1 MEISLTAAKKL
12 KDLLASGTP
21 VPLSELPQAIFR
33 ELAEEQVVTVVQSG
47 RTRRALYAHSKDA
60 VLNYLRN
67 KKGIRDLD
75 IYIAELEQ
83 PGQLRADAIAASG
96 NSKLTRKR
104 TFEGFLVNSI
114 IPIAA
119 KLNGRPFIL
128 PPQEGTF
135 IHVYDWAGFEIPS
148 GIKIVGVE
156 NGEVFRYP
164 RRLPDELNIKEAL
177 FVCRYPYSADLVTW
191 IGRNQNQYLHFGD
204 FDWAG
209 MNIYLDEY
217 KAKLG
222 EKASLLIP
230 DDLDRR
236 LETANLQLYNEQLHL
251 KKKLEDI
258 QDADAIRLYQL
269 LLKHRRVLE
278 QEIYLKA
285 NNV

>member
-1 MEISLTAAKKL
+1 MTLAAAKKL
-12 KDLLASGTP
+12 RDLLSSDEP
-21 VPLSELPQAIFR
+21 VPLSELPQAVFR
-33 ELAEEQVVTVVQSG
+33 ELIEEQVVTVVQGG
-47 RTRRALYAHSKDA
+47 RTRKALYAHNKEA
-60 VLNYLRN
+60 VINYLRN
-67 KKGIRDLD
+67 KKSIPDLD
-75 IYIAELEQ
+75 KYIDELEH
-83 PGQLRADAIAASG
+83 PGPLRADAVAVAA

-114 IPIAA
+114 KPIEAT
-119 KLNGRPFIL
+119 LNGRSLML

-135 IHVYDWAGFEIPS
+135 IHIYDWRNFEIPS

-191 IGRNQNQYLHFGD
+191 IGRNQNPYIHFGD

-230 DDLDRR
+230 DDLEMR
-236 LETANLQLYNEQLHL
+236 LANANLELYNEQLHL
-251 KKKLEDI
+251 KKRLEDI
-258 QDADAIRLYQL
+258 QDADAISLYQL

-278 QEIYLKA
+278 QEIYLRKK
-285 NNV
+285 NI

>member
-1 MEISLTAAKKL
+1 M
-12 KDLLASGTP
+12 
-21 VPLSELPQAIFR
+21 SEMPQAIFR
-33 ELAEEQVVTVVQSG
+33 ELIEQQVVTVVQSG
-47 RTRRALYAHSKDA
+47 RTRKALYAHNKEA
-60 VLNYLRN
+60 VINYLRN
-67 KKGIRDLD
+67 KKSIPDLD
-75 IYIAELEQ
+75 KYINELEQ
-83 PGQLRADAIAASG
+83 PGPLRADAVAVSA

-104 TFEGFLVNSI
+104 TFEGFLVNSVK
-114 IPIAA
+114 PIEA
-119 KLNGRPFIL
+119 KLNGQPLIL

-135 IHVYDWAGFEIPS
+135 IHIYDWANFEIPP

-164 RRLPDELNIKEAL
+164 GLLPHELNIEEAL

-191 IGRNQNQYLHFGD
+191 IARSQNPYIHFGD

-222 EKASLLIP
+222 ARASLLVP
-230 DDLDRR
+230 GDLDKK
-236 LETANLQLYNEQLHL
+236 LKDGSTKLYNEQFHL
-251 KKKLEDI
+251 RKKLEDI

-278 QEIYLKA
+278 QEIYLKKKK
-285 NNV
+285 V